1 MLFRESKNSLF
12 PCESVYGN
20 IEVKSYLSKTELE
33 TSIMNVASVKKLVRA
48 QSDMCDILP
57 FRRFG
62 IGEGLTY
69 NPQPG
74 NPYLGF
80 IFSYDGLVAPSV
92 AELLNQYL
100 RDRTLPAEQLPNFVF
115 SYQRGYLVLR
125 VKEQD
130 QQLVPAS
137 LNEGFTGYAVIEAGK
152 DTLPL
157 FFLTLN
163 ICLNQIILK
172 APDFNSYWVQVV
184 DEVAKRN

>member
-1 MLFRESKNSLF
+1 
-12 PCESVYGN
+12 VYGN

-33 TSIMNVASVKKLVRA
+33 TSVMNIASVKSLVRI

-62 IGEGLTY
+62 IGEGLGY
-69 NPQPG
+69 NAQPR

-92 AELLNQYL
+92 AQVLNQYL
-100 RDRTLPAEQLPNFVF
+100 QDRVLLPEQLPNFVF
-115 SYQRGYLVLR
+115 SYQREYMVLR
-125 VKEQD
+125 VKEQS

-137 LNEGFTGYAVIEAGK
+137 LNEGFTGYAVIETGK

-163 ICLNQIILK
+163 GKRSDGKNRDILN
-172 APDFNSYWVQVV
+172 NN
-184 DEVAKRN
+184 R